1 MGIPVGTALVTG
13 GTSGIG
19 AAFARALAKRG
30 HDIVLVARSTGPLEE
45 MAAELRALGRD
56 VETIVAD
63 LSDPDDTARVADRLR
78 DDARPI
84 DVLVNNAGFGL
95 RTRLVTPDVAE
106 HERAFDVMIRAVFV
120 LGAAAAERMRSR
132 GRGAI
137 INVGSV
143 SGETSMNAYSAIK
156 AWVNTYSEVLAN
168 ELHGTGVTV
177 TDLEPGWVR
186 TQFHQRAELRASS
199 IPGFLW
205 LDADYLVERCL
216 RDADRGRVI
225 SIPSARFKVL
235 TWFTRHLPGA
245 TMRAVS
251 RRIALRRRDTVDQ

>member
-30 HDIVLVARSTGPLEE
+30 HDIVLVARSAGPLEA
-45 MAAELRALGRD
+45 MAAELRALGSH
-56 VETIVAD
+56 VETITAD
-63 LSDPDDTARVADRLR
+63 LSDRADTSRVAERLR
-78 DDARPI
+78 DTGRPI

-120 LGAAAAERMRSR
+120 LGAAAAEQMRGR

-177 TDLEPGWVR
+177 TDLEPGWVH
-186 TQFHQRAELRASS
+186 TQFHQRAELRSSS

-216 RDADRGRVI
+216 RDADRGKVI
-225 SIPSARFKVL
+225 SIPSVRFKVL
-235 TWFTRHLPGA
+235 TWFTRHLPS
-245 TMRAVS
+245 TSMRAVS
-251 RRIALRRRDTVDQ
+251 RRIALRRRDTVSQ

>member
-19 AAFARALAKRG
+19 AAFARALARRG
-30 HDIVLVARSTGPLEE
+30 HDIVLVARSAGPLEE

-56 VETIVAD
+56 VETIAAD
-63 LSDPDDTARVADRLR
+63 LADRDDTARVADRLR
-78 DDARPI
+78 DAARPI

-156 AWVNTYSEVLAN
+156 AWVNTYIEVLAN

-186 TQFHQRAELRASS
+186 TQFHQRAELRSSS

-235 TWFTRHLPGA
+235 TWFTRHLPGV

-251 RRIALRRRDTVDQ
+251 RRIALRRRDTVSQ

>member
-1 MGIPVGTALVTG
+1 
-13 GTSGIG
+13 
-19 AAFARALAKRG
+19 
-30 HDIVLVARSTGPLEE
+30 
-45 MAAELRALGRD
+45 
-56 VETIVAD
+56 
-63 LSDPDDTARVADRLR
+63 
-78 DDARPI
+78 
-84 DVLVNNAGFGL
+84 
-95 RTRLVTPDVAE
+95 
-106 HERAFDVMIRAVFV
+106 MIRAVFV
-120 LGAAAAERMRSR
+120 LGAAAAEPMRSR

-168 ELHGTGVTV
+168 ELHGSGVTV

-186 TQFHQRAELRASS
+186 TQFHQRAELRSSS

-216 RDADRGRVI
+216 RDADRGRVV
-225 SIPSARFKVL
+225 SIPSVRFKVL
-235 TWFTRHLPGA
+235 TWFTRHLPSA

-251 RRIALRRRDTVDQ
+251 RRIALRRRDTVSQ